1 MIKSCK
7 GLLDVGD
14 PRLWWTA
21 TQEALGLQPLFFLPE
36 HISALHDLPL
46 HHHDPFDRALIAQA
60 TIEDL
65 TFLTTDSRIEPYA
78 TDRLRILL

>member
-14 PRLWWTA
+14 PRLWWDSA
-21 TQEALGLQPLFFLPE
+21 QRELGLQPLMFLPE
-36 HISALHDLPL
+36 HISALYDLPL

-60 TIEDL
+60 TVEDL
-65 TFLTTDSRIEPYA
+65 TFLTTDSRIEHYA
-78 TDRLRILL
+78 SDRLRVLC